1 MHKKFFYAKISTNLI
16 CTYFFMS
23 INSNNSSN
31 QNIDLKKSI
40 PVQYKD
46 LNPFQL
52 QIHFIESES
61 LFPEE
66 KQNKEGIVLDFIKSE
81 RQKLNQNMQQI
92 VNDLQE
98 YKNEFNSNKTELDSA
113 FRFYL
118 NSKISSLPNTS
129 SLEKF
134 YLENPDFINDFK
146 LNPNFSKLI
155 NELYKI
161 TYYRFALSYL
171 NQKKQKELI
180 ESDNEKIDK
189 LTQDILLQDSDY
201 SDFSLKHW
209 HTDWWN
215 TWWYQYSNNASII
228 LKQNN
233 KFEWWKH
240 RIYFEIPF
248 DKFEVLKEVLIQLS
262 SEFKI
267 PISFKYLDVFK
278 SHPSD
283 IAPDS
288 KTTRFVANFS
298 CENQAKFM
306 HSLLLK
312 DSSYETL
319 ASDRENNYNWES
331 LDNIA
336 TYAQGYNEQR
346 NAIKRLKE
354 AVLNQDWTYSYFAE
368 DWRKI
373 TISSEIY
380 ENIIKNN
387 TF

>member
-1 MHKKFFYAKISTNLI
+1 
-16 CTYFFMS
+16 MS

-61 LFPEE
+61 LFTKE
-66 KQNKEGIVLDFIKSE
+66 KQNREGMVLDFIKSE
-81 RQKLNQNMQQI
+81 RQKLNQNLQQI

-98 YKNEFNSNKTELDSA
+98 FKNEFNSNKTELDSA

-146 LNPNFSKLI
+146 LNPNFSWLI
-155 NELYKI
+155 KDLYEI
-161 TYYRFALSYL
+161 TYYRFALKFL
-171 NQKKQKELI
+171 NERKQKEL
-180 ESDNEKIDK
+180 EKTDNENINK

-201 SDFSLKHW
+201 SEFSLKHW

-215 TWWYQYSNNASII
+215 TWWYQYSNQASII

-233 KFEWWKH
+233 QFEWWKH

-248 DKFEVLKEVLIQLS
+248 DKFEVLKDILIQLS
-262 SEFKI
+262 SEYKI
-267 PISFKYLDVFK
+267 PISFKYLDVLK
-278 SHPSD
+278 SHSSD

-298 CENQAKFM
+298 CENQAKFL

-312 DSSYETL
+312 DLSYETL
-319 ASDRENNYNWES
+319 FSDRENDYNWEK

-346 NAIKRLKE
+346 NAIKRIKE
-354 AVLNQDWTYSYFAE
+354 AILNQDWTYSYFSQ

-380 ENIIKNN
+380 ENLIKNT